1 MKAFSLLESVLA
13 MLIIGAG
20 FVAVSKSFQ
29 GTGQSTVLAEQ
40 TIVAINLA
48 SETLERIAAQ
58 RNNSGYTTTLT
69 SINSGTYTQN
79 PVSGFSAYSI
89 TTTATEVSGTSSA
102 SPDSFTTT
110 QSGSGYARITVTVFW
125 NNLNNSV
132 KLESLIA
139 EYSGA

>member
-20 FVAVSKSFQ
+20 FIAVTKSFG

-40 TIVAINLA
+40 TVVAINLA
-48 SETLERIAAQ
+48 SEALERIAAQ
-58 RNNSGYTTTLT
+58 RDNAGYAATLV
-69 SINSGTYTQN
+69 SINSGVYTQN

-89 TTTATEVSGTSSA
+89 STTATEVSGSSSA
-102 SPDSFTTT
+102 LPDSFTTA
-110 QSGSGYARITVTVFW
+110 QSGSGYARITVTVTW
-125 NNLNNSV
+125 NSTRNSV
-132 KLESLIA
+132 KLETLIA